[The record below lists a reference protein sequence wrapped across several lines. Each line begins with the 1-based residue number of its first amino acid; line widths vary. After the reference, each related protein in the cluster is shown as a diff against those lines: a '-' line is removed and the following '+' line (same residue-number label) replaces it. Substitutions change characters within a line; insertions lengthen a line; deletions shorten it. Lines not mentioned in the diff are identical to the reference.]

1 MAPTLNRCFSIL
13 LAVILSGLLSAN
25 PSFATT
31 SSWGSES
38 ACTGFSATGLLAQE
52 ARQIIETPDTGSLLG
67 YRDRTILEVFY
78 ATGIRKAELMALTPA
93 DVNLDEGLLRINQ
106 GKGGKDRVVPL
117 TQLACSF
124 LKNYSAMVRPELL
137 KGGKSAHLFISQR
150 GGPLSRNALG
160 DLVLRYARQAGV
172 KKHATCH
179 VWRHSCATHLLKNK
193 ANLRHVQEL
202 LGHRQLSTTERY
214 LHLTIT
220 DLKEA
225 HQKHH
230 PREQNQR

>member
-1 MAPTLNRCFSIL
+1 
-13 LAVILSGLLSAN
+13 
-25 PSFATT
+25 
-31 SSWGSES
+31 
-38 ACTGFSATGLLAQE
+38 
-52 ARQIIETPDTGSLLG
+52 LLG

-78 ATGIRKAELMALTPA
+78 ATGIRKAELMVLTPA
-93 DVNLDEGLLRINQ
+93 DANLDEGLLRINQ

-124 LKNYSAMVRPELL
+124 LNNYLTMVRPELL
-137 KGGKSAHLFISQR
+137 NCGKCPNLFISQR

-160 DLVLRYARQAGV
+160 DLVLRYARQAGI
-172 KKHATCH
+172 KKRVTCH
-179 VWRHSCATHLLKNK
+179 VWRHSCATHLLKNR

-230 PREQNQR
+230 PREQNR